1 MNKAKRYQTLIPL
14 ILALILSLTGCGAQ
28 KTYSSVEHT
37 EYGLDE
43 IDFSKQAQAYMEYIG
58 TNMPDRSGLF
68 GNHDDARNFIVT
80 ELIDAGYSKEQIVL
94 QKVNGK
100 NGENISVSVRFLG
113 YNETDKSLRR

>member
-1 MNKAKRYQTLIPL
+1 ME
-14 ILALILSLTGCGAQ
+14 
-28 KTYSSVEHT
+28 SSE
-37 EYGLDE
+37 
-43 IDFSKQAQAYMEYIG
+43 KK
-58 TNMPDRSGLF
+58 DR
-68 GNHDDARNFIVT
+68 DFIVT